1 MPLELCAKN
10 SLTTKPQKWKLQHPR
25 WKYTRWSEQ
34 IRHCRRK
41 TVNLKALAVETMLDE
56 TQKEKK
62 NFFKNE
68 KGIITME
75 VINRF
80 KGLDLTECL
89 KNYGRRFMTLYRGQ
103 GSRPSHMNCGKI
115 LVQFSS
121 VAQSCLLFATPWTPH
136 TMPGLPVHHQL
147 PDFTQTHVN
156 WVSDAIQQSHSL
168 SSPFPPAFNLS

>member
-1 MPLELCAKN
+1 
-10 SLTTKPQKWKLQHPR
+10 
-25 WKYTRWSEQ
+25 
-34 IRHCRRK
+34 
-41 TVNLKALAVETMLDE
+41 MLDE

-68 KGIITME
+68 KGIITVE

-89 KNYGRRFMTLYRGQ
+89 KHYGRRFMTLYRGQ

-121 VAQSCLLFATPWTPH
+121 VTLFVSNSLRPHGLQHTRPACPSPTPRVYSKLMSIESVMPSNYLILCRPLLL
-136 TMPGLPVHHQL
+136 LPSIFPRIRVFSNKSVLHIRW
-147 PDFTQTHVN
+147 PKYRSFSFN
-156 WVSDAIQQSHSL
+156 ICPSMKIQ
-168 SSPFPPAFNLS
+168 N